1 MWTLD
6 SNPGLPQFS
15 CLVRLVSTPP
25 ILKKCCAGCDPPAH
39 IEGRCPSTTRHSV
52 HFSPPHVRQSKTTG
66 LHSVALS
73 RLPSPLWAVDQV
85 HAKCNPL
92 SAWWR
97 NLWPS
102 ATFQLAG
109 HLRWWTTVLDICDI
123 CQLQS
128 AVQTGALNLLGCA
141 ELEDNLWTAKRSRI
155 QLLLQLWLQQGSHL
169 CGQKAWKAWEQ
180 QIKRNQSEMIQSNST
195 PNSANSTDCYEIQ
208 CEVLQCLSS
217 NPVWVFKVCSMQWPL
232 VLLSSQLQQC
242 DLSWSF

>member
-1 MWTLD
+1 MVGIGCSVALD

-25 ILKKCCAGCDPPAH
+25 ILKKCCAGCDPPAN

-52 HFSPPHVRQSKTTG
+52 HFSPPHVRQSKTG

-109 HLRWWTTVLDICDI
+109 HLRKGHIFAVKRHGRHGNSKSSAMKVRWSKVTLPVT
-123 CQLQS
+123 LQ
-128 AVQTGALNLLGCA
+128 
-141 ELEDNLWTAKRSRI
+141 TARI
-155 QLLLQLWLQQGSHL
+155 AMKFNVEYYNDL
-169 CGQKAWKAWEQ
+169 
-180 QIKRNQSEMIQSNST
+180 
-195 PNSANSTDCYEIQ
+195 P
-208 CEVLQCLSS
+208 CLSS